1 MKLLGALL
9 ALVIS
14 FAAFEQ
20 ANAAELVMFEEAG
33 CTWCERWNNEI
44 GIAYAKTDEGRRAP
58 LRRVDLESPRPDD
71 LAGIHAVTFSPTFVV
86 MDEGRELGRII
97 GYPGQD
103 FFWPMLQEILT
114 RLPDDKTAEATDAN
128 LRIN

>member
-1 MKLLGALL
+1 
-9 ALVIS
+9 
-14 FAAFEQ
+14 
-20 ANAAELVMFEEAG
+20 MFEEAG
-33 CTWCERWNNEI
+33 CSWCERWNNEI
-44 GIAYAKTDEGRRAP
+44 GVAYAKTDEGRRAP

-71 LAGIHAVTFSPTFVV
+71 LASVRAVTFSPTFVV

-103 FFWPMLQEILT
+103 FFWPMLQEILS
-114 RLPDDKTAEATDAN
+114 RVPDDKTAEATAAN

>member
-1 MKLLGALL
+1 MKLLAALL
-9 ALVIS
+9 ALMIS
-14 FAAFEQ
+14 LVTIVP

-33 CTWCERWNNEI
+33 CSWCERWNNEI
-44 GIAYAKTDEGRRAP
+44 GVSYAKTDEGKQAP
-58 LRRVDLESPRPDD
+58 LRRVDLEMPSPAD
-71 LAGIHAVTFSPTFVV
+71 LAHIKSVTFSPTFVV

-103 FFWPMLQEILT
+103 FFWPMLQEILS
-114 RLPDDKTAEATDAN
+114 RVPDDKTAEATAAN